1 MPNDTVKKTSP
12 LSVRLTQAE
21 RDNLLNRAGGLTL
34 SDFVKQVLFD
44 GAPQV
49 HSGLAVANRT
59 LLAHLLATLGA
70 SNIAPNLDALA
81 QEAEH
86 GNLAADD
93 ETIKAIRQ
101 ASDDIRLMHN
111 ALMRGLG
118 KKERAP
124 SRRQREAIDAANAF
138 NDAAD
143 PEDKE

>member
-1 MPNDTVKKTSP
+1 MARSVKQATP

-21 RDNLLNRAGGLTL
+21 RDNLITRAGGLSL
-34 SDFVKQVLFD
+34 SEFVKQVLFD
-44 GAPQV
+44 GAPPV

-70 SNIAPNLDALA
+70 SNIAPNLDTLA
-81 QEAEH
+81 REAEY
-86 GNLAADD
+86 GTLAVDE
-93 ETIKAIRQ
+93 ETIKAIHQ

-124 SRRQREAIDAANAF
+124 SRRQREAMEAAKAF

-143 PEDKE
+143 PEDQE